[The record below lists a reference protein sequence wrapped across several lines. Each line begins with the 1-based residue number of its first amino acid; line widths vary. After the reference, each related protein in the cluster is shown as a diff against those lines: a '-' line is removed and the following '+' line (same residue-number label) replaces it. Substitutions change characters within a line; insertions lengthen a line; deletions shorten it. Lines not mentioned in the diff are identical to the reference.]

1 MRRSIVR
8 EYAEAVRGRYSG
20 VSRSE
25 KGKIL
30 DEFTAVTGN
39 HRKSA
44 IRQLSGQTS
53 GSTFL
58 Y

>member
-8 EYAEAVRGRYSG
+8 EYAEGVRGRYRG

-39 HRKSA
+39 HRK
-44 IRQLSGQTS
+44 
-53 GSTFL
+53 
-58 Y
+58 